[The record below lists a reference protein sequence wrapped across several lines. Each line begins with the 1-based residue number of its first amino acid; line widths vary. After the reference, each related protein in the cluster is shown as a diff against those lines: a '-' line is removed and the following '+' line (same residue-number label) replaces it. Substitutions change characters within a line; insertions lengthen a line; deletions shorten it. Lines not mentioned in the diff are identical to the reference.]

1 VAPPVGLLRGQNG
14 SVRCNGRAVQ
24 CQALQTAADSGSSCS
39 SKGDSSSENKGRSD
53 KWFVQRAETVTC
65 GRRLEGYRQR
75 E

>member
-1 VAPPVGLLRGQNG
+1 MAPPSGLLRGQNG

-24 CQALQTAADSGSSCS
+24 CQALQTTADSGSSCS

-53 KWFVQRAETVTC
+53 KWFGQRVETATC
-65 GRRLEGYRQR
+65 GHRMQGYGQR